1 MNLLKALAAVGSMTF
16 VSRILGFVR
25 DTLIARVFGAGVY
38 TDAFFVAFK
47 IPNLLRRLFAEGAFS
62 QAFVPVLAEYKN
74 RRGHEAT
81 QDLVSKVAT
90 LLGLVLMLVTALG
103 MLAAPLIAYI
113 SAPGWVHSEPE
124 SLALTIDMLRVIF
137 PYILLI
143 SLVSLAGG
151 VLNTYSRFSV
161 PAFTPVWLN
170 LAFIIAALFFA
181 PYFDP
186 PIMVLAWAVF
196 AGGLLQLGFQLPFL
210 CKIGMLPRLRLDL
223 HDEGVWRI
231 LRLMGPAVFG
241 VSIAQLS
248 LLINTIFASFL
259 ESGSVSWLYYA
270 DRLMEFPTGLLGVAL
285 GTILLPSL
293 SKSVADKAEHEYS
306 SLLDWG
312 LRLTLML
319 ALPAAVAL
327 AVLSVPLVTSLFH
340 YGAFAEHD
348 VWMTREALMAYSLGL
363 LGLILV
369 KVLAPAFYARQN
381 VKTPVK
387 IALFTLLAT
396 QLMNLLF
403 VGWLHHAGLALAIGL
418 GACINASLLYYY
430 LRRAGTYQPLPGW
443 AGFLL
448 RVLLAL
454 ILMGLALWFAAGTSA
469 SWLHADL
476 WHKLLKLSGLVA
488 LGVLVYF
495 GSLWVLGLRIHD
507 FIKRAA

>member
-1 MNLLKALAAVGSMTF
+1 
-16 VSRILGFVR
+16 
-25 DTLIARVFGAGVY
+25 
-38 TDAFFVAFK
+38 
-47 IPNLLRRLFAEGAFS
+47 
-62 QAFVPVLAEYKN
+62 
-74 RRGHEAT
+74 
-81 QDLVSKVAT
+81 
-90 LLGLVLMLVTALG
+90 
-103 MLAAPLIAYI
+103 
-113 SAPGWVHSEPE
+113 
-124 SLALTIDMLRVIF
+124 
-137 PYILLI
+137 
-143 SLVSLAGG
+143 
-151 VLNTYSRFSV
+151 
-161 PAFTPVWLN
+161 
-170 LAFIIAALFFA
+170 
-181 PYFDP
+181 
-186 PIMVLAWAVF
+186 
-196 AGGLLQLGFQLPFL
+196 
-210 CKIGMLPRLRLDL
+210 
-223 HDEGVWRI
+223 
-231 LRLMGPAVFG
+231 
-241 VSIAQLS
+241 
-248 LLINTIFASFL
+248 
-259 ESGSVSWLYYA
+259 
-270 DRLMEFPTGLLGVAL
+270 
-285 GTILLPSL
+285 
-293 SKSVADKAEHEYS
+293 
-306 SLLDWG
+306 
-312 LRLTLML
+312 ML

-348 VWMTREALMAYSLGL
+348 VWMTRQALMAYSLGL

-443 AGFLL
+443 AAFLL